1 MNSQPRSPQ
10 NDIKKKT
17 DEAAA
22 QILAAHY
29 HEAPTHT
36 LIKRLAERKIDMQTL
51 MLFDMKPA
59 GEGWTYTTPNGA
71 TRFKNANSNAA
82 NKYAW
87 ITEKRDSLFYA
98 FDILEA
104 IQQADSTV
112 WIVTEFDVLAMR
124 SAGIKNVIA
133 PFTSETSLPAE
144 LPAMLQSWGVM
155 VVYIAP
161 DVDTTGK
168 RWAQLVTDRLTPAG
182 MDVIIRTLPAALGDK
197 ADIGKAWQQYT
208 SPRSF
213 ERYLLDLPTHRLEVS
228 PPEVINVTR
237 ELKHAVGE
245 DIKQEIAAAL
255 GVYKFNGRGFSAK
268 TIKCNFH
275 DDQTAS
281 AGLHKD
287 YGLHC
292 FVCGWHTWKDLAA
305 VLGINW
311 PSEAREVKQPLARP
325 MLADEVLQTMIR
337 EGFSVLGESL
347 ERMYKAGW
355 IVGNLYNRSQL
366 TLLLNSRKRAS
377 KAIQQ
382 MRGEG
387 IDLRK
392 HNARGMKGKRLNLPV
407 DNFVPE
413 LTLFFFIS
421 KEGLIWVQKYPAE
434 EQKEKKE
441 EKKEKRGRPSE
452 AFTLPEPEQIAAAFG
467 VTPVNYSDIAS
478 RAKSNQWRAEVHAAP
493 IDRQAG
499 MYSRKQLV
507 KPLGISTT
515 TSRKYNKLAGVK
527 ETPNIERSVLPCDET
542 LPEGY
547 NEAQKLGYLE
557 TDDGKKFAATKSGY
571 KRAENHGGRVWIVKR
586 LANTYSRDKDKAQAV
601 NEIEAEIIAAALGY
615 GDFDYTSE

>member
-1 MNSQPRSPQ
+1 MTNGQASSPQ
-10 NDIKKKT
+10 NEIKKKT

-22 QILAAHY
+22 QVLAAHY
-29 HEAPTHT
+29 HEAPTNT
-36 LIKRLAERKIDMQTL
+36 LIKRLAERKIDTETL
-51 MLFDMKPA
+51 MLFDVKPA

-71 TRFKNANSNAA
+71 IRFKNANSKAA

-87 ITEKRDSLFYA
+87 PTEKRDTLLYA

-112 WIVTEFDVLAMR
+112 WLVTEFDVLAMR

-161 DVDTTGK
+161 DNDEAGK
-168 RWAQLVTDRLTPAG
+168 RWGQLVTDRLTPAG

-197 ADIGKAWQQYT
+197 ADIGRAWQQYT

-255 GVYKFNGRGFSAK
+255 GVHKFNSRGFSTK
-268 TIKCNFH
+268 NIKCTFH
-275 DDQTAS
+275 DDESPS

-311 PSEAREVKQPLARP
+311 PSEAREIKQPLSRP
-325 MLADEVLQTMIR
+325 MLADEVLQAMIR
-337 EGFSVLGESL
+337 TGFSVLGESL

-355 IVGNLYNRSQL
+355 MIGNLYNRTEL

-377 KAIQQ
+377 KAMQQ
-382 MRGEG
+382 MKGEG

-392 HNARGMKGKRLNLPV
+392 HNTRGLKGKRVNLPS

-421 KEGLIWVQKYPAE
+421 KEGLIRVQKYPTE
-434 EQKEKKE
+434 GQKEKKE

-467 VTPVNYSDIAS
+467 VTPVNFSDIAS

-499 MYSRKQLV
+499 MYSRKQLS

-515 TSRKYNKLAGVK
+515 TSRKYNKLAGVT
-527 ETPNIERSVLPCDET
+527 ELPNRERKPLPCDET

-547 NEAQKLGYLE
+547 NEGQKLGYLE
-557 TDDGKKFAATKSGY
+557 TDDRKKFAATKSGY
-571 KRAENHGGRVWIVKR
+571 QRAENHGGRVWLVKR
-586 LANTYSRDKDKAQAV
+586 LANTYSRDKEKAQAV
-601 NEIEAEIIAAALGY
+601 NEIEAEIIAALY
-615 GDFDYTSE
+615 SDFDYTE